1 MIWIIVRLIAVKTC
15 PAKPLSNII
24 KNSFRLRFR
33 KNKTKTKKIWKP
45 NVPRLLGG
53 SFKWTSGL

>member
-1 MIWIIVRLIAVKTC
+1 MTCIVVRLIAVKIC

-24 KNSFRLRFR
+24 KNSFRLGFR
-33 KNKTKTKKIWKP
+33 EKQKQKKIWKP

-53 SFKWTSGL
+53 SFKGTSGR